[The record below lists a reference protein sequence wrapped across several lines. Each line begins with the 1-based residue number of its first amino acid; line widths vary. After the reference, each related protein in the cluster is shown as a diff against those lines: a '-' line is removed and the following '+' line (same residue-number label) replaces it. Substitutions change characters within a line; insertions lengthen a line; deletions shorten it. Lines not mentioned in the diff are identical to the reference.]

1 MANEHE
7 GYCPFLR
14 ITALVSGKNAFLVTS
29 FKILFLHFASLLWEA
44 KTNQWMKHKECWR
57 KCICKT
63 LTLAKKDLAEIG
75 FYPGFCQ
82 SYVCAPHSDCWM
94 FGSEERISLSSSSDR
109 SAYGS
114 LDRILWHSTKRILSK
129 KCQWVDGGGC
139 PENQSKTFLRPSL
152 LVLENA
158 ETPKNQQK
166 SPKPSMQLLQAW
178 CESCVPGMS
187 QGGGSCPCC
196 LLLASGGD
204 VF

>member
-1 MANEHE
+1 MR
-7 GYCPFLR
+7 G
-14 ITALVSGKNAFLVTS
+14 IV
-29 FKILFLHFASLLWEA
+29 LFLELLLLLVAKMLSWLLLSKSSFFILQVLLWEA

-158 ETPKNQQK
+158 KTPKKQQK